1 MATKEI
7 FNDLNLVLRLNQ
19 HIEELTSSR
28 EAAAALLHKESSFKV
43 LAELSSL
50 RTPETR
56 EDAQF
61 DHQRVDFL
69 ASNVS
74 NLPFHLQGDAAF
86 NEAGAMAKRRQLRHS
101 DAIKERIAFL
111 WSVARGKKNAEL
123 TRRTNSS
130 RASSSSTSSTAAALS
145 GAMASISASINEQE
159 YTEMMLLVFKVLRDD
174 FVLDTAHR
182 QIACD
187 WEVDSHHGDA
197 LTFEQFFA
205 AFFEL
210 VDVWTCDVLEATYT
224 RFLELLARRIT
235 LRVVVFLDD
244 MKLKLALSDNFDE
257 AVVVKAIPLKTIKQ
271 FASVARL
278 MESSGVRTVGEL
290 ADADPRAVES
300 QRLAFLQRG
309 DVSREKIGGDIQN
322 LLAMF
327 REVSQQFQQTN
338 YVLKNM
344 VLQRLPTQSQVAG
357 AAFTNAPLG
366 VSSGGGDA
374 EASSLSGVGVGVG
387 VGAGSV
393 LIGREAAGHERAHS
407 TAFSAAVQSDR
418 TVLGAP
424 TTSHGTGDSVSPVV
438 RRGIKRINTLHDLS
452 GTETE
457 VIDALKAS
465 FLIEKGIALQRRS
478 DLSEIMAE
486 LRKFG
491 VDPTGLSD
499 AAARERYDSLYEM
512 FVLRDGENIRSL
524 AQTVLARIKMELA
537 AHGIVVNDDEAEAMY
552 DGFYGSIV
560 DGSGEKIVT
569 DAKNWVSDAVKNRSA
584 SAYIKEDYHE
594 LKPINEVKTLGTEAG
609 DGEFLALLSTEED
622 DDEAPSHRSDAHSIA
637 ESTQSTETKVGVLS
651 KGSSISRSMSRRR
664 MIDAT
669 GVGKSPVELSTQGI
683 VSEVQDGVRASDQS
697 YSRVKASSSE
707 ATGSLPPMDTTDMVQ
722 TLEPPSSQAQTIA
735 TSSLAENSS
744 STMDAANR
752 PSTSD
757 SEVIDETSL
766 EYRTTDGSAEYRSNV
781 ASSVEEEQRHTIL
794 TPAVNSEDTTEDVVD
809 VDDSVDQSS
818 AATVVVLEQDDDAF
832 GGRKKTAPLLMS
844 TRSRQDLVSDANA
857 KLDEMHVVISE
868 SAREPQGVD
877 FEYEEKA
884 VEAPVELPPV
894 IPERCV

>member
-43 LAELSSL
+43 LAELSAL
-50 RTPETR
+50 RTPEPR

-61 DHQRVDFL
+61 DHQRLDFL
-69 ASNVS
+69 ATNVS

-101 DAIKERIAFL
+101 DSIKERISFL
-111 WSVARGKKNAEL
+111 WNVARGKKNAEL
-123 TRRTNSS
+123 TRRKGS
-130 RASSSSTSSTAAALS
+130 RASSAAALS
-145 GAMASISASINEQE
+145 DTMAAISATINEQE

-174 FVLDTAHR
+174 FVLETAHR
-182 QIACD
+182 QIQCD

-224 RFLELLARRIT
+224 RFLELLTRRIT

-290 ADADPRAVES
+290 ADADPKAVES
-300 QRLAFLQRG
+300 QRLAYLQRG
-309 DVSREKIGGDIQN
+309 GASREKIGGDIQN

-327 REVSQQFQQTN
+327 REVSQQFQQAN
-338 YVLKNM
+338 YVLNNM
-344 VLQRLPTQSQVAG
+344 VLQRLPGQS
-357 AAFTNAPLG
+357 
-366 VSSGGGDA
+366 
-374 EASSLSGVGVGVG
+374 
-387 VGAGSV
+387 
-393 LIGREAAGHERAHS
+393 
-407 TAFSAAVQSDR
+407 
-418 TVLGAP
+418 
-424 TTSHGTGDSVSPVV
+424 
-438 RRGIKRINTLHDLS
+438 HDGN

-478 DLSEIMAE
+478 DRDEILDE

-491 VDPTGLSD
+491 VDPTGLTD
-499 AAARERYDSLYEM
+499 AAAKERYDSLYEM

-560 DGSGEKIVT
+560 DGSGEKIVA
-569 DAKNWVSDAVKNRSA
+569 DAKSWSQ
-584 SAYIKEDYHE
+584 
-594 LKPINEVKTLGTEAG
+594 P
-609 DGEFLALLSTEED
+609 D
-622 DDEAPSHRSDAHSIA
+622 DDEIEEIASRKKMAPPLISMRS
-637 ESTQSTETKVGVLS
+637 K
-651 KGSSISRSMSRRR
+651 
-664 MIDAT
+664 
-669 GVGKSPVELSTQGI
+669 
-683 VSEVQDGVRASDQS
+683 QDLASDES
-697 YSRVKASSSE
+697 
-707 ATGSLPPMDTTDMVQ
+707 G
-722 TLEPPSSQAQTIA
+722 
-735 TSSLAENSS
+735 
-744 STMDAANR
+744 
-752 PSTSD
+752 
-757 SEVIDETSL
+757 
-766 EYRTTDGSAEYRSNV
+766 
-781 ASSVEEEQRHTIL
+781 
-794 TPAVNSEDTTEDVVD
+794 
-809 VDDSVDQSS
+809 
-818 AATVVVLEQDDDAF
+818 
-832 GGRKKTAPLLMS
+832 
-844 TRSRQDLVSDANA
+844 A
-857 KLDEMHVVISE
+857 KLSEMHVVISE

-877 FEYEEKA
+877 FEYEEKVIEA
-884 VEAPVELPPV
+884 LIEAPLVL
-894 IPERCV
+894 PERFVHAHFETMILPTLDM